1 MPGKSRR
8 GKGKHPHYSKKS
20 KIRQRQVG
28 AGLPQPTGAGLPQQ
42 AATSVPQPAA
52 PVNARPVSKAAAPS
66 ATTATIQY
74 PIVSELKRIG
84 ILTGIIIIILVI
96 LYIVLT

>member
-42 AATSVPQPAA
+42 AAASVPQPAA
-52 PVNARPVSKAAAPS
+52 PVSARPVSKAA